1 MTWYTGRWTLLKRI
15 SVLHAMILKAW
26 IKEGMM
32 DTERLKKTKEMEQ
45 WKYCCPMDMECELRE
60 KKSLNGMKGKSILIV
75 SFS

>member
-32 DTERLKKTKEMEQ
+32 DTERLKKTKEME
-45 WKYCCPMDMECELRE
+45 
-60 KKSLNGMKGKSILIV
+60 
-75 SFS
+75 